1 MLVWWRLHVFVC
13 LSGIE
18 SSQSVPSLSTGFHEW
33 EQKIYRPNSP
43 PHRCSNGKSPQVAKR
58 YISCLP
64 NTRFILSQAI
74 KWNCSL
80 CSLVSNVWAVL
91 TVDEFML
98 IWFKLW
104 SNYFPYQFQV
114 VDQLSMI
121 SSRIVWFWSAASSFQ

>member
-1 MLVWWRLHVFVC
+1 MLVWWGLHVFVC

-74 KWNCSL
+74 K
-80 CSLVSNVWAVL
+80 
-91 TVDEFML
+91 
-98 IWFKLW
+98 
-104 SNYFPYQFQV
+104 
-114 VDQLSMI
+114 
-121 SSRIVWFWSAASSFQ
+121 